1 MSFKLTVLGCGSAI
15 PTLKSNP
22 TSQLLNINE
31 RFLLIDCGEGTQ
43 VQLRKY
49 KINFPKNKSY
59 FY

>member
-31 RFLLIDCGEGTQ
+31 RFLLIGT
-43 VQLRKY
+43 VEKVLKFSLENIR
-49 KINFPKNKSY
+49 
-59 FY
+59 